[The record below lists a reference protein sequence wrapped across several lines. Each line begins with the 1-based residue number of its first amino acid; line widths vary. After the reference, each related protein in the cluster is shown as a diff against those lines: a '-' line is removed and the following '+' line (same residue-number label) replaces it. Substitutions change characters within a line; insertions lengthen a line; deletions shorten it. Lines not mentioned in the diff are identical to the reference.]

1 MARNYYLNCCVL
13 RQLHYKN
20 QQKQFIM
27 VFLILSIILLIASL
41 GFKNIPQFSRYTL
54 AIRGLAL
61 VLLILAVL
69 LNCFIQIDAGQ
80 VGVQK
85 LFGKIQA
92 STLESGLH
100 VINPLVEVT
109 KLDIKTQNYTMSSTH
124 DEGDKQGDDGIRV
137 LTADGLEV
145 AIDLTVLYKVDN
157 TLAPKLLTDVGQ
169 DYQNKIVRPI
179 TRTRVRD
186 NAVSYDAVSLYS
198 SKRQEFQDRIFK
210 GIELDFKKRGLVLE
224 DLLVRNIALPA
235 SVKSVIE
242 QKISAEQESQK
253 MQFVLAKEKQEAER
267 KRVEAQGISDYQR
280 IINVGLTPQQLK
292 YEQIKA
298 YKELAQSQNSKVIIM
313 GDDSKSPIIIDGK
326 K

>member
-1 MARNYYLNCCVL
+1 
-13 RQLHYKN
+13 
-20 QQKQFIM
+20 M

-41 GFKNIPQFSRYTL
+41 GFKNIPQFSRYML

-157 TLAPKLLTDVGQ
+157 TLAPKLLTDVGE

-298 YKELAQSQNSKVIIM
+298 YKEIAQSQNSKVIIM